1 MKHFSSILVYLPAVE
16 SIFYRPGVDFPQK
29 WGDFADIRV
38 YDYTQKNAAPSE
50 HYSTDGCG

>member
-1 MKHFSSILVYLPAVE
+1 MKPFSSILVYLPAVE

-38 YDYTQKNAAPSE
+38 YDYT
-50 HYSTDGCG
+50 